1 MEARL
6 RRADRAFVTDRALK
20 AERSTIA
27 LMKAGIG
34 AGEALAREKDVAA
47 GLDGAGLT
55 EGQGEAVRTILL
67 ARDRIVG
74 VQGRAGTGKT
84 TMLRQVRALAGDRP
98 VIGLAPSTAAAAV
111 LGRETGIHTRT
122 LQWFLTRCQAAG
134 SKGEALEKLK
144 EIFGGAV
151 LVLDEASMVSTE
163 QMRSLLR
170 AADRLGVAR
179 VVLVGDIG
187 QLRAVEAGQ
196 PFRLLQRAG
205 MTTAIMDDILRQRN
219 PELRAAVEA
228 VLAGDPGEAV
238 ALLGSSVHEVAHE
251 ELAQMAAQ
259 TWLALDPAARD
270 NTLLVAPTHAL
281 REEIN
286 RTVRETLA
294 DEGVLRGKTLRI
306 ERLVSLGMTRTEKG
320 DRRNYREGDLVVFSH
335 NLLNYRLEKDEIL
348 TVTGFDYDRVMLLH
362 PDGKP
367 RSIRPAGR
375 IRYSLDVYET
385 RPMEIRAGDRIR
397 WTRND
402 RKRSLINGERA
413 EVEGIAGGRVR
424 FRLADG
430 RGLSLR
436 VDDPQLRHIDHAWSS
451 TVHGAQGSTAE
462 GVIAVLDSSYGA
474 LTDQSTFY
482 VEISRARERAVVLT
496 DNAEELV
503 KVLADNTGGAADG
516 ARGGRRAARSGAG
529 GDRPS
534 AGGGGAGLDAARGMG
549 GAGAAG
555 AARGHGAVP
564 GRRLRG
570 ADRGH
575 AATRGES

>member
-1 MEARL
+1 M
-6 RRADRAFVTDRALK
+6 
-20 AERSTIA
+20 
-27 LMKAGIG
+27 
-34 AGEALAREKDVAA
+34 
-47 GLDGAGLT
+47 
-55 EGQGEAVRTILL
+55 
-67 ARDRIVG
+67 
-74 VQGRAGTGKT
+74 QGRAGTGKT
-84 TMLRQVRALAGDRP
+84 TMLRQVAELAGDRP
-98 VIGLAPSTAAAAV
+98 VIGLTPSAEAAAV
-111 LGRETGIHTRT
+111 LGRETGIHART

-134 SKGEALEKLK
+134 LKGEALGRLK
-144 EIFGGAV
+144 ESFGGAV

-170 AADRLGVAR
+170 TADRLGVAR

-205 MTTAIMDDILRQRN
+205 MTTAIMDEIQRQRD
-219 PELRAAVEA
+219 PELRAAVQA
-228 VLAGDPGEAV
+228 ILAGDPGEAV

-251 ELAQMAAQ
+251 ELAQVAAR

-286 RTVRETLA
+286 RVVRETLA
-294 DEGVLRGKTLRI
+294 DEGVLRGKTLRT

-320 DRRNYREGDLVVFSH
+320 DRRNYREGDLVVFSQ
-335 NLLNYRLEKDEIL
+335 NLLNYRLKKDEIL

-413 EVEGIAGGRVR
+413 EVEGIGKRPGVVQAGGR
-424 FRLADG
+424 
-430 RGLSLR
+430 
-436 VDDPQLRHIDHAWSS
+436 
-451 TVHGAQGSTAE
+451 T
-462 GVIAVLDSSYGA
+462 GA
-474 LTDQSTFY
+474 LAAAGRSAAAAY
-482 VEISRARERAVVLT
+482 RPRL
-496 DNAEELV
+496 EL
-503 KVLADNTGGAADG
+503 DG
-516 ARGGRRAARSGAG
+516 ARRAGEHGGGGDRGAGFELRRAHRPVDLLRRDQPGAGAG
-529 GDRPS
+529 GGAHRQRR
-534 AGGGGAGLDAARGMG
+534 GAGEGSDGQHR
-549 GAGAAG
+549 
-555 AARGHGAVP
+555 
-564 GRRLRG
+564 
-570 ADRGH
+570 
-575 AATRGES
+575 